1 MMRDRHRLITAA
13 GKEHPEMSK
22 LIVSEFVSLN
32 GVMEAPGG
40 EPTHPHAGWTFQSI
54 YGDDHYSYKDVEI
67 REAERLLLGR
77 KTYEGF
83 AAAWPKRDRSD
94 PFTDKINSMP
104 KFVVSSTLTD
114 PEWENTTVLSGDP
127 MEEVAKLKEAGG
139 PILVNGSAQL
149 VHALADHDLVDEYRA
164 MVHPVL
170 VADGLRMFPDPS
182 DMRKLKLADARTYDS
197 GVVLL
202 IYTPDGGAERHA

>member
-1 MMRDRHRLITAA
+1 M
-13 GKEHPEMSK
+13 GK

-40 EPTHPHAGWTFQSI
+40 EPSHPHNGWTFASI
-54 YGDDHYSYKDVEI
+54 YGEDHYAYKGEELD
-67 REAERLLLGR
+67 EADSLLLGR

-104 KFVVSSTLTD
+104 KYVVSSTLKD
-114 PEWENTTVLSGDP
+114 PEWENSTVLEGDP
-127 MEEVAKLKEAGG
+127 IESVGRLKEEKSD
-139 PILVNGSAQL
+139 PILINGSAQL
-149 VHALADHDLVDEYRA
+149 VHALAEADMVDEYRA

-170 VADGLRMFPDPS
+170 IADGLRMFPDPG
-182 DMRKLKLADARTYDS
+182 DMKKLKLADATTYDS
-197 GVVLL
+197 GVALL
-202 IYTPDGGAERHA
+202 IYTPA

>member
-1 MMRDRHRLITAA
+1 MT
-13 GKEHPEMSK
+13 K

-40 EPTHPHAGWTFQSI
+40 EPTHPHAGWTFASI
-54 YGDDHYSYKDVEI
+54 YGQDHYAYKGEELD
-67 REAERLLLGR
+67 EAERLLLGR

-94 PFTDKINSMP
+94 PFTDKINAMP

-127 MEEVAKLKEAGG
+127 LEEVAALKESGG

-149 VHALADHDLVDEYRA
+149 VHALTAAGLVDEYRA

-170 VADGLRMFPDPS
+170 VADGLRMFPDPG
-182 DMRKLKLADARTYDS
+182 DMLKLKLADAKVYDS
-197 GVVLL
+197 GVALL
-202 IYTPDGGAERHA
+202 IYTPR

>member
-1 MMRDRHRLITAA
+1 
-13 GKEHPEMSK
+13 MSK

-40 EPTHPHAGWTFQSI
+40 EPTHPHTGWTFESH
-54 YGDDHYSYKDVEI
+54 YGDDHYAFKQEEI
-67 REAERLLLGR
+67 EEAESLLLGR
-77 KTYEGF
+77 KTYDGF
-83 AAAWPKRDRSD
+83 SAAWPERNG
-94 PFTDKINSMP
+94 PFADKINSMP
-104 KFVVSSTLTD
+104 KHVVSSTLTD

-127 MEEVAKLKEAGG
+127 VEQVAKLRDTDGG

-149 VHALADHDLVDEYRA
+149 VHALTEADLVDEYRA

-182 DMRKLKLADARTYDS
+182 DMKKLRLADVKAYDS
-197 GVVLL
+197 GVAVL
-202 IYTPDGGAERHA
+202 IYTPA